1 MGGSLIHK
9 AAQWD
14 SIDTPDSKVH
24 GANMG
29 PTWGR
34 QDPGGPR
41 VGPMNIAIWDISGLG
56 HTKMLDG
63 FYIQLVFWVT

>member
-24 GANMG
+24 GANMS
-29 PTWGR
+29 PH
-34 QDPGGPR
+34 
-41 VGPMNIAIWDISGLG
+41 VSPMNIAIWDISGLG